1 MKKLIISGGISVVT
15 IPCLCYYIAKYY
27 IYKSLTFEQSMI
39 VMITVFCS
47 LVIFGLLLGTFCAY
61 KCIKLT
67 EKVKE
72 LDEKLDNYHYDNL
85 EYHENNRELLLDLD
99 KGGK

>member
-39 VMITVFCS
+39 VMFTVFCS
-47 LVIFGLLLGTFCAY
+47 LMIFGLLLGTFCAY

-67 EKVKE
+67 EKVE
-72 LDEKLDNYHYDNL
+72 EYDNL
-85 EYHENNRELLLDLD
+85 EYYEDNRELLLDLD